1 MTLPHQTSMLADA
14 HFTEWETEEQQVK
27 RVCLDLSSRIEPQV
41 ASLCC
46 TPTDI
51 R

>member
-1 MTLPHQTSMLADA
+1 MTLMLLDA
-14 HFTEWETEEQQVK
+14 HFTEWGTEEQQVK

-41 ASLCC
+41 ASLCY
-46 TPTDI
+46 TPTDT

>member
-1 MTLPHQTSMLADA
+1 MTSMLLDA

-41 ASLCC
+41 FVVLL
-46 TPTDI
+46 TDT